1 MNIVILSSRYPSK
14 NSPYSH
20 MFVHTRS
27 KEYLAQGH
35 SVTVLVPSLN
45 EFSYEIDGVQ
55 VLHGNVRS
63 FYSHID
69 SADRVMIHLL
79 FHRLRKEID
88 AGYIYNYLL
97 KNKVPTVFFI
107 HGVEAQTIW
116 GSRRDDIKWFK
127 PSSIARWLYR
137 DLYLINRMKDTI
149 SAFNDE
155 SAPCQFVAPS
165 QWMFQESARYTN
177 IKITS
182 KAQVIPNGINTQHFQ
197 FREQWH
203 NRDKLLS
210 IRPLIYK
217 GKYAVDLLIDS
228 YQKLKVPASLS
239 LYGSGPDE
247 DLIRSQVSG
256 LNQFSLHNVFLEQSG
271 IPKVHAEHGMYLA
284 VTRMDAQGVSM
295 CEAMASG
302 LPTISYNTCAI
313 PEFIEHK
320 RTGLLANSYDT
331 QSYTDSI
338 EELLENRALFESL
351 AINAR
356 QEMEKIDIVETT
368 KKELEL
374 VL

>member
-1 MNIVILSSRYPSK
+1 VNIVILSSRYPSK

-320 RTGLLANSYDT
+320 KTGLLANSYDT

-338 EELLENRALFESL
+338 EELLENRDLFESL

-356 QEMEKIDIVETT
+356 QAMEKIDIVETT

>member
-1 MNIVILSSRYPSK
+1 
-14 NSPYSH
+14 

-320 RTGLLANSYDT
+320 KTGLLANSYDT

-338 EELLENRALFESL
+338 EELLENRDLFESL

-356 QEMEKIDIVETT
+356 QAMEKIDIVETT